1 MKYVLICL
9 FLFFAGLSGLNAA
22 IFHSTMAGGW
32 WNDPDTWQSTTYP
45 QAEDDVYIHGI
56 VYTAGPAECHDLH
69 VVGADAVIKAA
80 DNAHGSITVYG
91 DLTSTGW
98 VSNSGSYNLTVNL
111 YGNLSISYHFVP
123 YAFNWLG
130 AGNKVLSTYSESGY
144 GLRARTTTIAEEVDA
159 IYAATDICF
168 TSNSYTPVI
177 TGGTAQATFRLWDP
191 ATLQPHRLVSSSCRL
206 EKLTV
211 QGMEGSEF
219 NFNNSYSLSN
229 VYMTDC
235 NLADVT
241 TTGIHALDTGCS
253 LTNITN
259 TGSIYN
265 QASASRTVNQYGYL
279 VNSGQIGQA
288 PHGYQFTVY
297 SYGNISNSGLFKPS
311 YLYLKGPAARELQS
325 TEANPIQAS
334 GAIYG
339 EAGLGDIHPGDQLW
353 FANIPAINGP
363 ISFKAYTLDRT
374 SQPKTL
380 HFANTLIQ
388 NASVS
393 GMAGSAIHGTEL
405 RLDNTPLTD
414 IATEGTI
421 SFSGTSNITR
431 IVNNGVIQN
440 GSSGSTTLNI
450 WGDFVNYGTVTS
462 SSGYQLSI
470 NAYDDVRNYG
480 TWTNHDLNMQGD
492 DAQDICFGPLHP
504 FAGLYLYDLNVTA
517 GIYVVEEDLYIQA
530 NTVDLNYST
539 LHLNPGG
546 FGLHL
551 SGATLQEAYISSDLG
566 NIINMTNFA
575 RLSSVGLQSITNNGS
590 LDLITSINLSGD
602 LVNNGTVRNMGASVT
617 FSVSGNLTNNGTVC
631 NGGGYYLSVYIGGS
645 AINNGTWSNYLTRM
659 NGAADQLIH
668 FPPEHP
674 CTGAQFTDSVAGSV
688 LFTNADLYFSGCNLD
703 LNYAPLRLN
712 DGRTGPF
719 DVTFDN
725 CQVNETVFQSDL
737 GSTLNAQN
745 GGSIVNCSF
754 QSITFAGTI
763 ALVTTTSA
771 SGSIVNQGILQNS
784 GNSITLNVG
793 GNLTNNGT
801 IRNFSGYSLTV
812 NLAGNAVNNGSWN
825 HYILRLNGSSA
836 QTIQFPAGHAFGGAY
851 FYDGNAGSP
860 ITVNGDNYFTTCQL
874 DLDNAPLVLSGGHD
888 LYLDNCIVFDAAIQS
903 GLGTTF
909 SMQNGGYINNCSF
922 QSVTFAGT
930 VSINSNTT
938 VSGDL
943 VNTGSIRNTGSS
955 YRLYVQ
961 GDLTNQGSI
970 YSSEGYLLYLHI
982 YGDLLNPGSVNCYW
996 IEFNGTADQ
1005 HINTTGSMNSSYL
1018 VDTQAGSALI
1028 LDTAL
1033 TLTNSY
1039 VDLNSANLILNQGTR
1054 NGVTFSLSGGYLIEA
1069 TVTGGNGAKLVLAN
1083 NAYLG
1088 TLVLDEI
1095 IWEGTVLIG
1104 EGVSVGHLINSATV
1118 QNWGTSSQTLTVNQ
1132 RLDNSAGG
1140 VLQNNVYNLYL
1151 SLYGDLYDYG
1161 QLRNYEINFRGSGDQ
1176 NIFQSATADTI
1187 RCTYLKKTN
1196 ASGRVVMLSDLVLKS
1211 CNVDLNNRDLV
1222 MVSGRTPHTLSLYG
1236 GYLQNLRLESAASA
1250 ILYMAN
1256 SAFLTGNI
1264 TCGNMVWQGSV
1275 SIGTSVY
1282 IGDLVNQALI
1292 SNRSG
1297 GSAYLYVNGNLDN
1310 HGTIT
1315 NSDAYPMYLYLYG
1328 NLSDSGIL
1336 SNRYTYLNGTGVQT
1350 IWQATSADA
1359 IRCVYLRK
1367 TVASGDVA
1375 LLSDLRMVGCYLDLN
1390 GRSLDLGGGGMDH
1403 ALAMSGGYI
1412 TSTILS
1418 SPGNGVLNLSN
1429 GCYLNSVSGGN
1440 VTLQGAVIIRGTCY
1454 FGNVT
1459 NTAVTSNYASETS
1472 NLYVSGS
1479 LINSGSFQND
1489 GWPLYLRISGHLTNN
1504 GVLANR
1510 RVYMTGSTN
1519 QNVFF
1524 NGTEILQYLTLNS
1537 DIGSAQW
1544 YHDGSYSGTTGSSID
1559 LAMDNPLLYGS
1570 WQAYV
1575 PASNTWG
1582 RIVTVSPA
1590 GAITQPQNL
1599 TISLDP
1605 GGVKLS
1611 WDQVAGAVSYKIY
1624 ASQNAVAGFT
1634 EIMGGII
1641 DPDPGDGSV
1650 EQVLEASL
1658 QARFFRVTA
1667 SN

>member
-1 MKYVLICL
+1 M
-9 FLFFAGLSGLNAA
+9 
-22 IFHSTMAGGW
+22 
-32 WNDPDTWQSTTYP
+32 
-45 QAEDDVYIHGI
+45 
-56 VYTAGPAECHDLH
+56 
-69 VVGADAVIKAA
+69 VGADAVIKAA

-130 AGNKVLSTYSESGY
+130 AGNKVLSTYTESGY

-168 TSNSYTPVI
+168 KSNSYTPVI

-211 QGMEGSEF
+211 QGLEGSEF

-393 GMAGSAIHGTEL
+393 GMAGSAIHGSEL

-440 GSSGSTTLNI
+440 GNSGSTTLNI

-470 NAYDDVRNYG
+470 NAYDDIRNYG

-504 FAGLYLYDLNVTA
+504 FAGLYFYDANTTA

-539 LHLNPGG
+539 LYVNPGG
-546 FGLHL
+546 FGLHI

-566 NIINMTNFA
+566 NIINMTNSA

-602 LVNNGTVRNMGASVT
+602 LVNNGTVRNTGASIN
-617 FSVSGNLTNNGTVC
+617 FSVSGNLTNNGSIA
-631 NGGGYYLSVYIGGS
+631 NGAGYYLSVYIGGS
-645 AINNGTWSNYLTRM
+645 AVNNGSWNNYLTRM

-674 CTGAQFTDSVAGSV
+674 CTGAQFTDTVAGSV

-712 DGRTGPF
+712 DGRTGPY
-719 DVTFDN
+719 DVTLDN

-737 GSTLNAQN
+737 GSTL
-745 GGSIVNCSF
+745 
-754 QSITFAGTI
+754 
-763 ALVTTTSA
+763 
-771 SGSIVNQGILQNS
+771 
-784 GNSITLNVG
+784 
-793 GNLTNNGT
+793 
-801 IRNFSGYSLTV
+801 
-812 NLAGNAVNNGSWN
+812 
-825 HYILRLNGSSA
+825 
-836 QTIQFPAGHAFGGAY
+836 
-851 FYDGNAGSP
+851 
-860 ITVNGDNYFTTCQL
+860 
-874 DLDNAPLVLSGGHD
+874 
-888 LYLDNCIVFDAAIQS
+888 
-903 GLGTTF
+903 
-909 SMQNGGYINNCSF
+909 
-922 QSVTFAGT
+922 
-930 VSINSNTT
+930 
-938 VSGDL
+938 
-943 VNTGSIRNTGSS
+943 
-955 YRLYVQ
+955 
-961 GDLTNQGSI
+961 
-970 YSSEGYLLYLHI
+970 
-982 YGDLLNPGSVNCYW
+982 
-996 IEFNGTADQ
+996 
-1005 HINTTGSMNSSYL
+1005 
-1018 VDTQAGSALI
+1018 
-1028 LDTAL
+1028 
-1033 TLTNSY
+1033 
-1039 VDLNSANLILNQGTR
+1039 
-1054 NGVTFSLSGGYLIEA
+1054 
-1069 TVTGGNGAKLVLAN
+1069 TGGNGAKLVLAN

-1088 TLVLDEI
+1088 ALVLDEI
-1095 IWEGTVLIG
+1095 IWEGTVQIG
-1104 EGVSVGHLINSATV
+1104 GGVSVDHLINNAIV
-1118 QNWGTSSQTLTVNQ
+1118 QNWGSSSQTLTINQ
-1132 RLDNSAGG
+1132 RLDNNASG

-1151 SLYGDLYDYG
+1151 SLFGDLYDDG
-1161 QLRNYEINFRGSGDQ
+1161 QLRNYEVNFRGSGDQ
-1176 NIFQSATADTI
+1176 NIFQSAAADTI
-1187 RCTYLKKTN
+1187 RCTNLKKTN
-1196 ASGRVVMLSDLVLKS
+1196 ASGRVVMLSDLVIKS

-1504 GVLANR
+1504 GALANR

-1524 NGTEILQYLTLNS
+1524 NGTETLQHLTLNS

-1544 YHDGSYSGTTGSSID
+1544 YHDGSYSGTTGGSID

-1575 PASNTWG
+1575 PASDTWG

-1641 DPDPGDGSV
+1641 GPDPGDGSV